1 MRFAIIFCMQLF
13 PSFILSDAQKSGAI
27 DPNLEAE
34 GSPPPSKKRLPSNS
48 TTSNGATSTA
58 ENINNSSAKGT
69 KPTSAP
75 LTSPLADHC
84 RPTKLD
90 EIIGQDDVTGI
101 FPNSI
106 LAIDHGVLGFEAAL
120 KLKL

>member
-1 MRFAIIFCMQLF
+1 MQLF
-13 PSFILSDAQKSGAI
+13 PSFILSDALMNGGAI

-34 GSPPPSKKRLPSNS
+34 GGSPPPSKKRFPSNS
-48 TTSNGATSTA
+48 TTSNGATPTV
-58 ENINNSSAKGT
+58 ENINNSSANGT

-101 FPNSI
+101 FTNSI